1 MTRPPPR
8 PCQRTVSQP
17 DTASAVAERDLLWH
31 ALGKLPRR
39 QRAVIVLRFYEDM
52 SIDETAE
59 LLGCTAGTVKSQTS
73 KALATLRLDGDLN
86 ERTYGIE
93 GASA

>member
-1 MTRPPPR
+1 
-8 PCQRTVSQP
+8 
-17 DTASAVAERDLLWH
+17 
-31 ALGKLPRR
+31 
-39 QRAVIVLRFYEDM
+39 VIVLRFYEDM

-86 ERTYGIE
+86 EKTYGIE